1 MHVEQPLSDVV
12 AMGLD
17 TGFAENMSTRED
29 IFRNLSHTAKT
40 SQIALEPGNGA
51 INSNT
56 LVEFRHDNIESPRY
70 SVLVL
75 IESVHALV
83 EIFDLLVD
91 LAHPL
96 RKEGLCDK
104 RRLVGAASE
113 DPTST

>member
-1 MHVEQPLSDVV
+1 MHVEQPLPDVV
-12 AMGLD
+12 AVCLD

-51 INSNT
+51 INSDT
-56 LVEFRHDNIESPRY
+56 LVEFRHYHIESPRY

-75 IESVHALV
+75 IKSVHALV
-83 EIFDLLVD
+83 EVFDLLVN
-91 LAHPL
+91 LSHPL

-104 RRLVGAASE
+104 RRLV
-113 DPTST
+113 